1 MAVKPITVNEEQE
14 QLLNNLVSI
23 ANKIISNSEEVIM
36 EYSEDLK
43 DENKVL
49 GGVIGWEKTPTNG

>member
-1 MAVKPITVNEEQE
+1 MNGKPITLNEEKE
-14 QLLNNLVSI
+14 QLLNNLISI
-23 ANKIISNSEEVIM
+23 ANQIIKNSEEVIM

-49 GGVIGWEKTPTNG
+49 GGVIG

>member
-1 MAVKPITVNEEQE
+1 MRWNEKPITVKEEQE

-23 ANKIISNSEEVIM
+23 ANQIIRNSEEVIM

-49 GGVIGWEKTPTNG
+49 GGVIG